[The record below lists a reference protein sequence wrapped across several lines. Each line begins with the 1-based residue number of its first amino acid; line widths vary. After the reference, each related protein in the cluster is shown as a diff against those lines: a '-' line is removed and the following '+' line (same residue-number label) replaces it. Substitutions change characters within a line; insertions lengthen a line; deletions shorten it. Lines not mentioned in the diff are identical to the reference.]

1 MPENEMTTISGEIDA
16 VKFRNDENGYCIIML
31 KTDEGLKC
39 VVGKLGIV
47 ERGEEIECQ
56 GYYTVHSQYGLQF
69 RCTSCRRRMPTTVEA
84 IQKYL
89 SGDAIKG
96 IGAVKAKAI
105 VKKFGENTFDVIK
118 DEPERLAEIEGI
130 SRALAED
137 ISEQYKK
144 IYAVTGLSVLFTQYG
159 IPVSSAVTAFRRWG
173 EESEKLIKTNP
184 YMLCGEGLGVSFKT
198 ADIIGDQLGIPRDSE
213 MRIKAGICDV
223 LRKQAGEEKNTCMP
237 IERLVAESCQSLG
250 ISRQLCDKVLTEQL
264 TEEELF
270 RFDKPQGHYIMLR
283 DYFRAENYI
292 SRRLLAMKSC
302 SYDNKIDFSEVIDE
316 AECTYGIQY
325 DEKQREAINLSL
337 SYGFLVITG
346 GPGTGKTTT
355 LNAIIRLLKDQK
367 MNVMIAAPTGRAAK
381 RISELTGCEAKT
393 IHRLLE
399 VRHSDDERMFFVHDE
414 KNMLECD
421 ALIIDEMSMVDTLL
435 FESVLRGISLTC
447 KLVLVGDSDQ
457 LPSVSA
463 GNVLHD
469 IVESGVMSV
478 VKLEKIFRQAQK
490 SKIVTTAHAMVNNE
504 PIYLDSDKDSDFFF
518 VPQKSIPEMQ
528 SYVINACAERLPKY
542 YKCSPIDDIQVIS
555 PARQGEAGVDKLNE
569 LLQAALNPPS
579 EDKSEL
585 SAHGTVFRVGDKV
598 MQTKNDYE
606 IEWKK
611 TSGGSLDEPGSGVG
625 IFNGDIG
632 RIIGCE
638 ELTKQLTIDF
648 EGRIATY
655 TYQMLENLDL
665 AYAIT
670 VHKSQ
675 GSEYNIVVLTVIGL
689 TDRLCYRNM
698 LYTGA
703 TRAKKLLL
711 LVGSKE
717 CFVKMLTRCKAPERN
732 TCLLEMLKELDNNG
746 GENEE
751 ETTIF

>member
-1 MPENEMTTISGEIDA
+1 MPENEIITISGEIDA

-31 KTDEGLKC
+31 KTADGLKC
-39 VVGKLGIV
+39 VVGNLGIV
-47 ERGEEIECQ
+47 EQGEEIECQ
-56 GYYTVHSQYGLQF
+56 GYYMVHSQYGLQF
-69 RCTSCRRRMPTTVEA
+69 KSTGCRRRMPTTVEA

-96 IGAVKAKAI
+96 IGARKAKAI
-105 VKKFGENTFDVIK
+105 VDRFGEHTFDVIK
-118 DEPERLAEIEGI
+118 DEPERLAEVEGI
-130 SRALAED
+130 SRSLAED
-137 ISEQYKK
+137 VAEQYKK
-144 IYAVTGLSVLFTQYG
+144 IYAVSGLSVLFTQYG
-159 IPVSSAVTAFRRWG
+159 IPVSSAVKAFRRWG
-173 EESEKLIKTNP
+173 EDSEQLIKTNP
-184 YMLCGEGLGVSFKT
+184 YILCGEGLGVSFRM
-198 ADIIGDQLGIPRDSE
+198 ADLIGDQLGIPHDSE
-213 MRIKAGICDV
+213 MRIKAGICEV
-223 LRKQAGEEKNTCMP
+223 LRKQAAEEKNTCMP
-237 IERLVAESCQSLG
+237 VEWLAAESCQALG
-250 ISRQLCDKVLTEQL
+250 ISRQLYDKVLTEQL

-270 RFDKPQGHYIMLR
+270 RFDKPQGHFIMLR
-283 DYFRAENYI
+283 DYFKAENYI

-316 AECTYGIQY
+316 AERTYGIKY
-325 DEKQREAINLSL
+325 DERQREAINLSL

-355 LNAIIRLLKDQK
+355 LNAIIRLLKDQG

-381 RISELTGCEAKT
+381 RISELTGCDAKT
-393 IHRLLE
+393 LHRLLE
-399 VRHSDDERMFFVHDE
+399 VKHSDDDRMLFVHDE
-414 KNMLECD
+414 KNMLECE

-469 IVESGVMSV
+469 IIESGVMSV
-478 VKLEKIFRQAQK
+478 VKLEKIFRQAQM
-490 SKIVTTAHAMVNNE
+490 SKIVTTAHAMVNGE

-518 VPQKSIPEMQ
+518 VPQKGIPEAQ
-528 SYVINACAERLPKY
+528 QFVINACAERLPKY
-542 YKCSPIDDIQVIS
+542 YDCSAIDDIQVIS
-555 PARQGEAGVDKLNE
+555 PARQGEAGIERLNE
-569 LLQAALNPPS
+569 LLQEALNPPS
-579 EDKSEL
+579 DDKSEIR
-585 SAHGTVFRVGDKV
+585 AHGTAFRVGDKV
-598 MQTKNDYE
+598 MQTKNDYD

-611 TSGGSLDEPGSGVG
+611 VSGGSRDEQGSGVG

-648 EGRIATY
+648 DGRIAVY
-655 TYQMLENLDL
+655 TSQMLENLEL

-675 GSEYNIVVLTVIGL
+675 GSEYNIVVLVVIGL

-698 LYTGA
+698 LYTA
-703 TRAKKLLL
+703 VTRAKKMLLV
-711 LVGSKE
+711 VGSKE
-717 CFVKMLTRCKAPERN
+717 CFVKMLTRRKAPERN
-732 TCLLEMLKELDNNG
+732 TCLLEMLKEMDNNG
-746 GENEE
+746 GEEDE
-751 ETTIF
+751 ETAVF